1 MRKNRGDI
9 LMRLQDV
16 EQEWIMNYLDLSQTL
31 VIIDDGVK
39 KEQ

>member
-1 MRKNRGDI
+1 
-9 LMRLQDV
+9 MRLQDV